1 MGVKLPQSS
10 DFKPYERNVQQGMV
24 DGQYASGA
32 FTMIAAGPPR
42 LANISGF
49 NEADAATVFGNAGA
63 ITQPIGMVQNMSL
76 SHNRAFNR
84 IFELGSERSYHISGR
99 TQGQIS
105 LSRVYYHGPSLL
117 RILYSHKSDVNPPV
131 TVPPFTAAGAASAVM
146 GRDPNPH
153 NVKIRPGFNN
163 LYLNLASDLFSQ
175 PIGLLIKTVDSNE
188 DTIGAIYAEACY
200 VPNHTFSVDSQGLM
214 VQEQVSIQ
222 FERIVPVKVNA
233 LELIQAGTETLL
245 QKAQTTS
252 STGES

>member
-1 MGVKLPQSS
+1 MAEAI

-42 LANISGF
+42 LANIGGF
-49 NEADAATVFGNAGA
+49 NAADLAVTAGASGA
-63 ITQPIGMVQNMSL
+63 ITQPIGLIQNMSL

-117 RILYSHKSDVNPPV
+117 RILYAHKTDAQTPV
-131 TVPPFTAAGAASAVM
+131 VVPPFTALGAVNSVLA
-146 GRDPNPH
+146 RDPNPH

-188 DTIGAIYAEACY
+188 QTIGAVYAEGCY

-214 VQEQVSIQ
+214 VQEQASIQ

-233 LELIQAGTETLL
+233 LNLIQAAAEGLFDI
-245 QKAQTTS
+245 AQTS
-252 STGES
+252 LSTGER

>member
-1 MGVKLPQSS
+1 MSL

-32 FTMIAAGPPR
+32 FTMVAAGPPR
-42 LANISGF
+42 LQNLGLGALN
-49 NEADAATVFGNAGA
+49 DVVNAA
-63 ITQPIGMVQNMSL
+63 ITTPIGLVQNMSL

-99 TQGQIS
+99 TNGNIS

-117 RILYSHKSDVNPPV
+117 RMLYAHKADFSLPV
-131 TVPPFTAAGAASAVM
+131 TVPPFTALGAIDAVL
-146 GRDPNPH
+146 GREVNDH

-188 DTIGAIYAEACY
+188 DTIGAVYAEACY
-200 VPNHTFSVDSQGLM
+200 IPNHAFSVDANGLM
-214 VQEQVSIQ
+214 IQEQASIQ
-222 FERIVPVKVNA
+222 FERIVPVRVNS
-233 LELIQAGTETLL
+233 LSIIQDSSGLFE
-245 QKAQTTS
+245 KAQTLKTP
-252 STGES
+252 GEI

>member
-1 MGVKLPQSS
+1 MPGAL

-42 LANISGF
+42 LQNLGAGVLNDLANS
-49 NEADAATVFGNAGA
+49 A
-63 ITQPIGMVQNMSL
+63 ITQPIGLVQNMSL

-99 TQGQIS
+99 TTGQIS

-117 RILYSHKSDVNPPV
+117 RMLYAHKSDMQTPV
-131 TVPPFTAAGAASAVM
+131 TVPPFTALGTVDAILA
-146 GRDPNPH
+146 RDPNPH

-163 LYLNLASDLFSQ
+163 LYLNLASDLFAQ

-188 DTIGAIYAEACY
+188 QTIGAVYAESCY
-200 VPNHTFSVDSQGLM
+200 IPNHTFSVDAQGLM
-214 VQEQVSIQ
+214 VQEQAAIQ

-233 LELIQAGTETLL
+233 LSIIQGAAEGLFE
-245 QKAQTTS
+245 KAQTS
-252 STGES
+252 LSTGEA

>member
-1 MGVKLPQSS
+1 MANAL

-42 LANISGF
+42 LSNIAGVT
-49 NEADAATVFGNAGA
+49 EADIGVALGASSA
-63 ITQPIGMVQNMSL
+63 ITQPIGLIQNMSL

-117 RILYSHKSDVNPPV
+117 RILYAHKSDVNAPV
-131 TVPPFTAAGAASAVM
+131 TVIPFTAAGAASAVM
-146 GRDPNPH
+146 GKDPNPH

-188 DTIGAIYAEACY
+188 QTIGAVYAEACY

-214 VQEQVSIQ
+214 VQEQASIQ

-233 LELIQAGTETLL
+233 LNLIQGAAEGLL
-245 QKAQTTS
+245 ERAQTTL
-252 STGES
+252 STGER